1 MNVSRIHGRAR
12 SRRLVALTA
21 LAVLG
26 GSLSMVA
33 APTAMALAPEPA
45 PVPKRWQLE
54 IETSPLRL
62 TTVQLPGGEQRAY
75 FYLTFK
81 VTNNTAT
88 DLLFAP
94 SFELATDE
102 LVVLRSGRGV
112 TGAATAELI
121 ERMQNPLLMDQIDVV
136 GTLLR
141 GEENAREALVAWPM
155 PATFQSEISV
165 YCAGFSGETATVEVP
180 DPVSGKTEKKL
191 LRKTRELRFRLPG
204 ELSAAAGLEL
214 VPVEERWIMR

>member
-1 MNVSRIHGRAR
+1 MNESRIHGRAR
-12 SRRLVALTA
+12 SRRMVALTA

-26 GSLSMVA
+26 GSLSMTA

-45 PVPKRWQLE
+45 PIPKRWQLE

-62 TTVQLPGGEQRAY
+62 TTVRMNDGSQRAF
-75 FYLTFK
+75 FYMTFK
-81 VTNNTAT
+81 VTNNSAT

-94 SFELATDE
+94 SFEMATDE
-102 LVVLRSGRGV
+102 MIVLKSGRDV
-112 TGAATAELI
+112 PGAATAELI

-155 PATFQSEISV
+155 PATFQSEITV
-165 YCAGFSGETATVEVP
+165 YCAGFSGETATVDLP
-180 DPVSGKTEKKL
+180 NPVSGKMEKKL
-191 LRKTRELRFRLPG
+191 LRKTRALKFRLPG
-204 ELSAAAGLEL
+204 ELRAMDGLEL
-214 VPVEERWIMR
+214 APVESSWIMR